1 MNLHDSLTLTPRR
14 GRALLTEDFNKQM
27 DSFQVRQFIVIG
39 IHTDTEEKPSVAS
52 VYNLEILELTQ
63 GTHAWV
69 SPGLCGRTEGNDNRP
84 QRSWIDTFGP
94 GVRLAGEHLPVGESE
109 QIGVWIFERANFPN
123 CGAPHFLIIVIGNIP
138 FGQPCL
144 ALTILQHVQGGKR
157 STNHSAYSV
166 VSV

>member
-52 VYNLEILELTQ
+52 VYNLKILELTQ

-69 SPGLCGRTEGNDNRP
+69 SPGLCGRT
-84 QRSWIDTFGP
+84 
-94 GVRLAGEHLPVGESE
+94 
-109 QIGVWIFERANFPN
+109 
-123 CGAPHFLIIVIGNIP
+123 
-138 FGQPCL
+138 
-144 ALTILQHVQGGKR
+144 GG
-157 STNHSAYSV
+157 
-166 VSV
+166 